1 MGLVTLQSW
10 RKKKP
15 PIEANLNQYGN
26 IRLSI
31 TFECPFPLTCSSLLA
46 STKRSNRKFWNL
58 KQVDRKLQPA
68 IKIFQFYFLKKKKII
83 FRIIDKW
90 KKNKT
95 RPKKRKKKQ
104 FQLTIK
110 INNKKLF
117 FFFLFFYFLNIQT
130 KGLHYPNPNTTN
142 LNSQTN
148 FC

>member
-31 TFECPFPLTCSSLLA
+31 TFACPFPLTCSSLLA

-110 INNKKLF
+110 INNKKLLF
-117 FFFLFFYFLNIQT
+117 FFSFLLFSQ
-130 KGLHYPNPNTTN
+130 HPNKRVALPQPQHHQPKFPN
-142 LNSQTN
+142 
-148 FC
+148 